1 MRTTDELGRW
11 GGASADQ
18 AAANLSILVRARKLF
33 AGLSRSLDGEIDR
46 LQAALETET
55 DESRVKALN
64 ELIRQNQKALQTVLD
79 LEAKLMREAD
89 KQRPGEGVIDLA
101 QARAEIARRLAR
113 LAG

>member
-11 GGASADQ
+11 GGANTDG
-18 AAANLSILVRARKLF
+18 AAENLSTLDRARKLF

-46 LQAALETET
+46 MQAAV
-55 DESRVKALN
+55 ESEPEEDRIKELN
-64 ELIRQNQKALQTVLD
+64 GLIRENRRTLNTILE

-89 KQRPGEGVIDLA
+89 KQSTDEGVIDLA
-101 QARAEIARRLAR
+101 QAREEIARRLSR